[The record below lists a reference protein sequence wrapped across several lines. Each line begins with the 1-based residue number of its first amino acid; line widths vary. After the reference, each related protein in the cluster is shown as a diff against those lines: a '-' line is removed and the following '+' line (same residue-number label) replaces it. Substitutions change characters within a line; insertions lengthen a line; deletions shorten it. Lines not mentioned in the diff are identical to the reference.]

1 MLNKKLPSI
10 ITSENK
16 STSWTSMFIIAAGH
30 FFSSKTLDTNP
41 NINTAPKPT
50 TRTTI
55 TFPC

>member
-10 ITSENK
+10 ITSENI

-41 NINTAPKPT
+41 NFNTASTPT